1 MAYKSSN
8 GWRSLWLVL
17 KAMVGGAARALNG
30 CGGGV
35 RSKGATRAKLIT
47 INRFSKFGAIKRGV
61 ASTSIFKENR
71 KRTTYHPDPDQTTT
85 VENQTYQSV
94 GRFFIAS
101 VMA

>member
-1 MAYKSSN
+1 MRIGEWPITSQLESH
-8 GWRSLWLVL
+8 LVDWLVERMEL
-17 KAMVGGAARALNG
+17 HAYEPGEVVVKEGRDAER
-30 CGGGV
+30 
-35 RSKGATRAKLIT
+35 IF
-47 INRFSKFGAIKRGV
+47 IIKRGV